1 MMDLFKSGILAG
13 LGAAV
18 ITRDKIEERMKR
30 LVEEGKITREEAGRI
45 TEELLESGRGQWE
58 EVRRRLVEALASGI
72 EPLGLARREEYE
84 ELKRRVTE
92 IEEQRK
98 VEKIRL
104 NSLEERVS
112 EIESSGGDDSEK
124 SA

>member
-45 TEELLESGRGQWE
+45 TEELLESGRGQWD
-58 EVRRRLVEALASGI
+58 EVRRRMVEAVAAAI
-72 EPLGLARREEYE
+72 EPLGLARREELE
-84 ELKRRVTE
+84 ELKRKISE
-92 IEEQRK
+92 IVEQRK

-104 NSLEERVS
+104 NSLEERVA
-112 EIESSGGDDSEK
+112 EMEAAGKDSEK
-124 SA
+124 DA

>member
-45 TEELLESGRGQWE
+45 TEELLESGRGQWD
-58 EVRRRLVEALASGI
+58 EVRRRMVEAVAAAI
-72 EPLGLARREEYE
+72 EPLGLARREELE
-84 ELKRRVTE
+84 ELKRKISE

-104 NSLEERVS
+104 NSLEERVA
-112 EIESSGGDDSEK
+112 EMEAAGKDSEK
-124 SA
+124 DA